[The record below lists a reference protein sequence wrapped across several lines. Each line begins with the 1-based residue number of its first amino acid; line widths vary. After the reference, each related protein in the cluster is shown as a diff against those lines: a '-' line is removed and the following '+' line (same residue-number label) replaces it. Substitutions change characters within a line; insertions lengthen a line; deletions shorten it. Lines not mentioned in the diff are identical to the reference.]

1 MGNKNS
7 KAGVL
12 HEKGKTASRKF
23 DADELHV
30 LQRTW
35 RDLADRSN
43 GLGIEKETFLQYF
56 PLNGLLGER
65 LFSAFDTKKSGYI
78 DFDEFVIGLAA
89 IARGT
94 VDAKIHFLFNMCDI
108 LDEGTVSREELET
121 LLNQVPVEILHHKV
135 QDVDDLVDI
144 EMKSEQSHSSSS
156 KEISGNGSS
165 SDGNLV
171 PENSFPAENGNPM
184 NHSDSIE
191 EVENEDGRDQSF
203 DDDSSFEEEVD
214 AYTNHDIVIKAFEDC
229 DVEHDGRLTF
239 EEFKMWIER
248 TPEVLE
254 YIESI
259 FPYTSRKVGENVTHK
274 DHNEILP
281 LNSKKPMHGLR
292 RTHSIN
298 SLQDHDLPANHHHE
312 ESGSSSKKHPAFT
325 RLVRSNS
332 VMKSQEE
339 DAGGS
344 HTLHL
349 SISHGTLSHSSST
362 SESRHDM
369 SLIHIKGAVPVIP
382 VLRDDRANA
391 EQVTR
396 AYLEAAAVTT
406 QDNELS
412 QAIRE
417 LLEWQ
422 HYHEVD
428 EHLLEN
434 MDFEGKP
441 VVALEGYLFKKG
453 IHFHLWSKRYYILSG
468 TCVYYYSNQ
477 QDVRP
482 KGVIFLT
489 GSIIEKVI
497 DPVQEGKGYYGFE
510 ITHMNMCTGEHHRHD
525 KRILWHRSEED
536 RDIWVH
542 KLQEAAHVV
551 PITDDYVVGAE
562 LGRGRFSVV
571 HECVNKQTKEHMAV
585 KIIDKSTVK
594 SEEKVLLR
602 TEIAVLKLMDHPHII
617 RMHGLYETKDK
628 IYIVM
633 EMLKGGELFERIVGR
648 PRFNE
653 GDTAKLLR
661 PLLESVAYM
670 HDLGIVHRDL
680 KPENILCGEN
690 LEDLKIADFGLSKM
704 IMPTEKMEQACGTL
718 SYVAPEVLTNKG
730 YGKEAD
736 LWSVGVIMFL
746 LLCGKL
752 PFDGE
757 NAEDIIK

>member
-12 HEKGKTASRKF
+12 HEKGKAASRKF

-30 LQRTW
+30 LQQTW

-78 DFDEFVIGLAA
+78 DFDEFVVGLAD

-108 LDEGTVSREELET
+108 LDENTVSREELET
-121 LLNQVPVEILHHKV
+121 LLNQVPVEILHHRMNNEYAEE
-135 QDVDDLVDI
+135 DI
-144 EMKSEQSHSSSS
+144 EMKSEQSSSNKDIVTGSEVPLNPT
-156 KEISGNGSS
+156 EISKSGQANTDTEGKIVNNNKK
-165 SDGNLV
+165 SDI
-171 PENSFPAENGNPM
+171 
-184 NHSDSIE
+184 IE
-191 EVENEDGRDQSF
+191 EVENEDDRDQSL

-259 FPYTSRKVGENVTHK
+259 FPYTSRKVGDNVTHK

-292 RTHSIN
+292 KTHSIN
-298 SLQDHDLPANHHHE
+298 SLQDHYDLSQND
-312 ESGSSSKKHPAFT
+312 ESGSSSNKHPAFT

-339 DAGGS
+339 DGGNL
-344 HTLHL
+344 HT
-349 SISHGTLSHSSST
+349 SISGSGLSHSSST
-362 SESRHDM
+362 GDSKTDM
-369 SLIHIKGAVPVIP
+369 SLIHIKGAVPAIP
-382 VLRDDRANA
+382 VLRDDKANA

-422 HYHEVD
+422 HYHEAD
-428 EHLLEN
+428 EHLLEG

-489 GSIIEKVI
+489 GSIIEKI
-497 DPVQEGKGYYGFE
+497 SDPVQEGKGYYGFE

-536 RDIWVH
+536 RDVWVH

-551 PITDDYVVGAE
+551 PITDDYVVGSE

-653 GDTAKLLR
+653 EDTAKLLR